1 MKGFKAYFWNGFGS
15 PELIA
20 TSITGLLKSVKIS
33 DNYTGDATSDM
44 RCEIKQYTDGKQS
57 YSDMLDALS
66 CYNIYINPTFE
77 TFVELS
83 KQWFDKTPAHLLT
96 EFTK

>member
-1 MKGFKAYFWNGFGS
+1 MKEFKVYFWNGFGS

-20 TSITGLLKSVKIS
+20 TSITGLLKGVKIS
-33 DNYTGDATSDM
+33 DNYTGDATSEM
-44 RCEIKQYTDGKQS
+44 RYEIKHYKAGKQS

-66 CYNIYINPTFE
+66 YYNIYINPTLD
-77 TFVELS
+77 TFVEVS
-83 KQWFDKTPAHLLT
+83 KQWFDKTPTHLLT